1 MRPSRTLVV
10 LGAGLLVLV
19 AVVGLVSWWA
29 RDEPERDRCGT
40 VLTKSDGSRW
50 TCTLAEDFDG
60 DALDEATWTAA
71 EQVGSE
77 DLCLID
83 SPRTVAVSGGRLR
96 LSLITTDATTPCPL
110 RADGTRA
117 VYAGGQVSTYGRW
130 SQQYGRFEARVRVQD
145 VDGPGLHEAF
155 WLWPDVRY
163 GADRPWPQTGE
174 IDVAET
180 YSVRPDRVIPFLHAS
195 ADAGGPVEGLN
206 TSTACVAERG
216 AWHTYRLEWT
226 AERLRILVDGKSCLD
241 STELAATFRKP
252 FIVAL
257 TQFMGTGDNLRDPAR
272 VPLPATMEVDWV
284 RAWR

>member
-1 MRPSRTLVV
+1 MRLSRTGVV
-10 LGAGLLVLV
+10 LGAGLL
-19 AVVGLVSWWA
+19 ALVSVVVLAFWWA
-29 RDEPERDRCGT
+29 QSEPERDRCGER
-40 VLTKSDGSRW
+40 LAKSGGGDW
-50 TCTLAEDFDG
+50 TCTLAEDFTG
-60 DALDEATWTAA
+60 DRLDEKTWTAA
-71 EQVGSE
+71 EQVGSQ

-96 LSLITTDATTPCPL
+96 LSLITADASTPCPL

-117 VYAGGQVSTYGRW
+117 LYAGGQVSTYGRW
-130 SQQYGRFEARVRVQD
+130 SQQYGRFEARVRVQRA
-145 VDGPGLHEAF
+145 DGPGLHEAF

-163 GADRPWPQTGE
+163 GADQPWPQTGE

-180 YSVRPDRVIPFLHAS
+180 YSVRPDRAIPFLHSS

-206 TSTACVAERG
+206 TSTDCVAERG
-216 AWHTYRLEWT
+216 QWHTYTLEWT
-226 AERLRILVDGKSCLD
+226 ADRLRVAVDGERCLD
-241 STELAATFRKP
+241 SADLAATFRKP

>member
-1 MRPSRTLVV
+1 MRPSRTVVV
-10 LGAGLLVLV
+10 LGASLLVLV
-19 AVVGLVSWWA
+19 SVVALAFWWA
-29 RDEPERDRCGT
+29 QSEPERDRCGER
-40 VLTKSDGSRW
+40 LTKPGGGW
-50 TCTLAEDFDG
+50 WACTLAEDFDG
-60 DALDEATWTAA
+60 DALDDGTWTAA

-96 LSLITTDATTPCPL
+96 LSLIATDAATPCPL

-130 SQQYGRFEARVRVQD
+130 SQQYGRFEARVRVAD

-155 WLWPDVRY
+155 WLWPDVRH

-180 YSVRPDRVIPFLHAS
+180 YSVRPDRAIPFLHSS

-206 TSTACVAERG
+206 TSTGCVAERG
-216 AWHTYRLEWT
+216 AWHTYTLEWS
-226 AERLRILVDGKSCLD
+226 AERLRIAIDGKRCLD
-241 STELAATFRKP
+241 STDLAATFRKP